1 MADDDIERLLR
12 EVNATSSGATSS
24 VATTPGDSVE
34 KKSNS
39 PAKADGAG
47 GGRLAFAVVSGV
59 GMGAVAFGAGAFLWL
74 VPFINPSA
82 LDMGFGG
89 AIAGFLTGLIA
100 GPPRWFSS

>member
-12 EVNATSSGATSS
+12 EIDAVNGTAKPAAG
-24 VATTPGDSVE
+24 GSVE
-34 KKSNS
+34 KKSGT
-39 PAKADGAG
+39 PATTSGTG
-47 GGRLAFAVVSGV
+47 GGRLAFSIVAGV
-59 GMGAVAFGAGAFLWL
+59 GMGAVAFGVGAFLWL

-89 AIAGFLTGLIA
+89 LIAGFLTGLIA